1 MWGLKEIIEM
11 NELAYQRAITKKGM
25 IMQSTK
31 ETDEME
37 NRSGKTVQQETTER
51 GLQGVSGQEGNP
63 SEHKVQGREIKASAT
78 LHPVQSR
85 K

>member
-11 NELAYQRAITKKGM
+11 NELADKRAITKKGM

-31 ETDEME
+31 EKHDLE
-37 NRSGKTVQQETTER
+37 NRSGKNVQQETTER
-51 GLQGVSGQEGNP
+51 GLQGVAGQEGSS
-63 SEHKVQGREIKASAT
+63 SEHSVQGREIKASAT
-78 LHPVQSR
+78 LHPISSS